1 MQTVTPR
8 GDGMA
13 TFVLTI
19 IMLIICL
26 PTVAARFVIR
36 SKAGT
41 LGIDDWLMGLGMVMT
56 IAWAGVLVSYCYSGG
71 GYEPTDPRLPDGI
84 IPQALKFYF
93 ICQSFYCVTTIPIK
107 VSICAALL
115 RIGGTVTVYR
125 WSLIAIMAIATVSG
139 LGSMIGIVAS
149 CSPPS
154 AFWDPSTGVCNPVV
168 NAFAAYFISACSILT
183 DFALAILPA
192 FMLWKIQLRRS
203 IKVSAAIILG
213 FAAFASCATI
223 VRLRYLLALLD
234 SQNFLLGSSKIAIW
248 TVIELGIGLFAGSAP
263 ALRPLLRYLPFLSHH
278 ETENSSQRY
287 KKSGGSHVKMNN
299 FEIRTFGQGDP
310 NPRAENVMED
320 GDSQELILDPQDVS
334 RKMQI
339 RKDISVQ
346 VERSPSKDWGANR
359 QHY

>member
-1 MQTVTPR
+1 
-8 GDGMA
+8 
-13 TFVLTI
+13 
-19 IMLIICL
+19 MLVICL

-36 SKAGT
+36 TKAKT
-41 LGIDDWLMGLGMVMT
+41 LGIDDWLMGLGMAMT
-56 IAWAGVLVSYCYSGG
+56 IAWAGVLITYCYSGG

-93 ICQSFYCVTTIPIK
+93 ICQSFYCATTIPIK

-125 WSLIAIMAIATVSG
+125 WSLIAIMAVATVSG

-168 NAFAAYFISACSILT
+168 NAFAAYFISACGILT
-183 DFALAILPA
+183 DFALAVLPA

-203 IKVSAAIILG
+203 IKISVAVILG

-234 SQNFLLGSSKIAIW
+234 SQNFLRDSSKIAIW
-248 TVIELGIGLFAGSAP
+248 TVLELAIGLFAGSLP
-263 ALRPLLRYLPFLSHH
+263 ALRPILRYLPFLSHQ
-278 ETENSSQRY
+278 ETEDTSQKY
-287 KKSGGSHVKMNN
+287 KNSGGSHVKMNT
-299 FEIRTFGQGDP
+299 FETGTFSQAVHKP
-310 NPRAENVMED
+310 KAENIMED
-320 GDSQELILDPQDVS
+320 GDSQELILDPQDKP
-334 RKMQI
+334 RKVEI

-346 VERSPSKDWGANR
+346 VERTSSKDWR
-359 QHY
+359 R